1 VRLFPPVSSVVSVTP
16 LCLSILDPFT
26 SYLNLG
32 PNQLQI
38 AAFLAPVV
46 KILMALFY
54 IVARPI
60 GLLLDAWLGTHDE
73 DGKAPFNAKD
83 LYTLLNL
90 SRAGVINTP
99 SHNVD
104 HVERLSRAPSIL
116 SGDLSTP
123 FLDDDAVLIAQG
135 ALLSS
140 KKTVRSLVK
149 SSYHSVH
156 GDEKI
161 TLDWLEG
168 IGHSGYSRICV
179 TQPPPSTPTS
189 TSSSSTIQQH
199 LGYFVVKEILSDL
212 KRYLSTSCTV
222 KDLPIHPIYFF
233 KETDSILVALNQ
245 FQNGHSRIAAVTK
258 DGYPSSPMLGYFS
271 MEDVVEAIIQE
282 EISDEKDSRQY
293 SKSLLQATKSPLL
306 SSADRTATQE
316 NRPTVGGISLK
327 EVNWMGKPDSQ
338 V

>member
-1 VRLFPPVSSVVSVTP
+1 LR
-16 LCLSILDPFT
+16 
-26 SYLNLG
+26 
-32 PNQLQI
+32 I

-46 KILMALFY
+46 KFLMALFY

-99 SHNVD
+99 AHSVHHSD
-104 HVERLSRAPSIL
+104 RLSRAPSIL

-140 KKTVRSLVK
+140 KKTVKSLVK

-179 TQPPPSTPTS
+179 TQPSAASATV
-189 TSSSSTIQQH
+189 QQY

-212 KRYLSTSCTV
+212 KRYLSTSCSV
-222 KDLPIHPIYFF
+222 KDLPIHPIFFF

-245 FQNGHSRIAAVTK
+245 LQSRKMDTLRAKFWDTFRWRMSWK
-258 DGYPSSPMLGYFS
+258 QSSKKRFLMKRIHGNIPNRYC
-271 MEDVVEAIIQE
+271 
-282 EISDEKDSRQY
+282 RQRN
-293 SKSLLQATKSPLL
+293 LL
-306 SSADRTATQE
+306 SCLQIDQLMR
-316 NRPTVGGISLK
+316 IDKL
-327 EVNWMGKPDSQ
+327 
-338 V
+338 

>member
-1 VRLFPPVSSVVSVTP
+1 LR
-16 LCLSILDPFT
+16 
-26 SYLNLG
+26 
-32 PNQLQI
+32 I

-46 KILMALFY
+46 KFLMALFY

-99 SHNVD
+99 AHSVHHSD
-104 HVERLSRAPSIL
+104 RLSRAPSIL

-140 KKTVRSLVK
+140 KKTVKSLVK

-179 TQPPPSTPTS
+179 TQPSAASATV
-189 TSSSSTIQQH
+189 QQY

-212 KRYLSTSCTV
+212 KRYLSTSCSV
-222 KDLPIHPIYFF
+222 KDLPIHPIFFF

-258 DGYPSSPMLGYFS
+258 DGYPSSQILGYFS

-306 SSADRTATQE
+306 SSDRSAHE
-316 NRPTVGGISLK
+316 NRQTVTGISLK
-327 EVNWMGKPDSQ
+327 EVNWTENCQGGNSSSPPPQSQ